1 MFYFGNLHFIKHQ
14 TKRIKAISLDKSN
27 KYREQIEEPNPR
39 KQKGKHKKREN
50 KTPTSK
56 QKTAGSK
63 KLRVNPQHVQ
73 ILFIVGCRTHLPP
86 RAKTSS
92 NLVHYLIGDPSR
104 RTYACLSKYSS
115 IALAPYTIQ
124 SGR

>member
-63 KLRVNPQHVQ
+63 KL
-73 ILFIVGCRTHLPP
+73 
-86 RAKTSS
+86 KS
-92 NLVHYLIGDPSR
+92 
-104 RTYACLSKYSS
+104 
-115 IALAPYTIQ
+115 
-124 SGR
+124 